1 MSLAGAIEFAAKNN
15 PAIVGSAADLAAA
28 REATGSARSRRLP
41 SLSANGF
48 ATTGSYGAIYPSAPR
63 ADSAYSLLAPK
74 GGLLDANLM
83 LMWPL
88 LTGGLIEAMIG
99 SAASQEAAA
108 GYDLQE
114 VRADVSV
121 GVEDAYFRALL
132 AAENATAEEGRVEA
146 TADMVNRTLLLA
158 EAGKGIEA
166 SVRRAQAELAQARR
180 SLATVRGEQE
190 KSMLDLKST
199 LGLDLDSSV
208 VLSDALPDPGN
219 AKPLPSYA
227 ESADKQR
234 GSVLAA
240 RTRLRAAEADV
251 RAAEGAQRPQ
261 LYGVAMADAATQSMA
276 RGASV
281 GLVLSVPVFDGGGRR
296 AETAR
301 QRALRDR
308 AAASLRQT
316 ELNAQKDVRQAYVDR
331 TVADENLQSA
341 QASVESAKA
350 AYDVVSLR
358 VANGKG
364 ILVEQLDALQAL
376 RRSRADLAQA
386 RYDRAIAEARLR
398 RAAGLPLVEE
408 ERSK

>member
-1 MSLAGAIEFAAKNN
+1 LSLAGALEFAAKNN
-15 PAIVGSAADLAAA
+15 PLVLGAAADLAAA
-28 REATGSARSRRLP
+28 REAAGGARSRRLP

-48 ATTGSYGAIYPSAPR
+48 ATVGSYGSIYPSAPR
-63 ADSAYSLLAPK
+63 VDPTYSLLAPK

-88 LTGGLIEAMIG
+88 LTGGLIEAMVV
-99 SAASQEAAA
+99 SAGGLEAAA
-108 GYDLQE
+108 GYDLQDA
-114 VRADVSV
+114 RADAAL

-146 TADMVNRTLLLA
+146 SADMVNRTILLA

-180 SLATVRGEQE
+180 SLATARGERA
-190 KSMLDLKST
+190 KALLGLKST
-199 LGLDLDSSV
+199 LGIDLDSEIT
-208 VLSDALPDPGN
+208 LSDPLPDTQA
-219 AKPLPSYA
+219 AKPVAVYA
-227 ESADKQR
+227 QSADKAR
-234 GSVLAA
+234 GMVLAA
-240 RTRLRAAEADV
+240 RARLGAAEADV
-251 RAAEGAQRPQ
+251 RAAEGSQRPQ
-261 LYGVAMADAATQSMA
+261 LYGVAMADAATQTGS

-301 QRALRDR
+301 VRAMRDR
-308 AAASLRQT
+308 AAANVRQA
-316 ELNAQKDVRQAYVDR
+316 ELNAQREVRQAYVDR
-331 TVADENLQSA
+331 TTADENVRSA
-341 QASVESAKA
+341 QASVEGAKA
-350 AYDVVSLR
+350 SYEVVALR

-376 RRSRADLAQA
+376 RRARADFAQA

-398 RAAGLPLVEE
+398 RAAGLPLVQEG
-408 ERSK
+408 SK